1 MENRIVVSDI
11 NIEVQKK
18 NIKNIHLSVLPPD
31 GKVRIS
37 VPVSAKEET
46 IRLFAIS
53 KIGWI
58 KKQIDKFQNQQR
70 QTEREYV
77 SGESHYVWGRRYR
90 MCQWPFENPHFWS

>member
-1 MENRIVVSDI
+1 MANRIVISDI

-18 NIKNIHLSVLPPD
+18 NIKNMHLSVLPPD

-37 VPVSAKEET
+37 VPVNAKDET

-58 KKQIDKFQNQQR
+58 KKQIDRFQNQPR
-70 QTEREYV
+70 QTEREFV

-90 MCQWPFENPHFWS
+90 MEIRHNH

>member
-77 SGESHYVWGRRYR
+77 SDTTLS
-90 MCQWPFENPHFWS
+90 

>member
-58 KKQIDKFQNQQR
+58 KPLSKSLVTR
-70 QTEREYV
+70 Q
-77 SGESHYVWGRRYR
+77 SGRNLSI
-90 MCQWPFENPHFWS
+90 

>member
-90 MCQWPFENPHFWS
+90 MEILDIF